1 MQSTAKMLVT
11 VFFIRFELTS
21 TEIIYKYTYTLQF
34 AFIVSKKKF
43 LAWECKDLRLISIFS
58 GFEAKTI
65 DRKKMKSELILR
77 LC

>member
-21 TEIIYKYTYTLQF
+21 TEIRYKYTYTLLF
-34 AFIVSKKKF
+34 AFPRKF
-43 LAWECKDLRLISIFS
+43 FFRNYECKDLRLVSIFS

-65 DRKKMKSELILR
+65 DQKK
-77 LC
+77 

>member
-21 TEIIYKYTYTLQF
+21 TEIRYKYTYTLSALCIPKEVF
-34 AFIVSKKKF
+34 FRNY
-43 LAWECKDLRLISIFS
+43 ECKDLRLVSIFS

-65 DRKKMKSELILR
+65 DQKK
-77 LC
+77 